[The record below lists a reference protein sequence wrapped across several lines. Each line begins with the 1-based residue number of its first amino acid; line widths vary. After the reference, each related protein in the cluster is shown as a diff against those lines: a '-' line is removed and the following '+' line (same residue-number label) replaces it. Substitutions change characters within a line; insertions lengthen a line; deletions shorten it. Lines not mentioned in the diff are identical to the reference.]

1 MKPTSVLVIGAGV
14 AGSACGIRLCG
25 QKVKV
30 TLVEQAEFPREKVC
44 GCCLGG
50 AGLETL
56 KQLGTNLPIS
66 TQPAKVGGDLTM
78 ETDNLLFQQIMT
90 QGTALTGWHA
100 SMGGRKLEV
109 NLPRG
114 LAISRSTLDPILLQA
129 AKDAGC
135 IVRQP
140 CKARITDID
149 SSKIRVSLQTG
160 RSIEELEFDV
170 VVLATGLNSQGVNS
184 VLPWTESPH
193 GPFGVSWT
201 ADNDELLPHVI
212 YMACDDDGYVGLVR
226 LESGRVDI
234 AAALRSGSDA
244 AQRGT
249 PADRVQQ
256 ILQRSRFP
264 DFQWNDMSKV
274 MTTPPLR
281 RTRLAGSGRILT
293 VGDASGYVEPFTG
306 EGMTWGLKSGIAAA
320 DMIGSCLEQAGQSQ
334 LAAIGDRWNQELKI
348 LLRRQKWTCRIV
360 TGALRS
366 GWIRGVAGTTLAA
379 FPKLA
384 TPLIRHLN

>member
-1 MKPTSVLVIGAGV
+1 M
-14 AGSACGIRLCG
+14 
-25 QKVKV
+25 
-30 TLVEQAEFPREKVC
+30 
-44 GCCLGG
+44 
-50 AGLETL
+50 
-56 KQLGTNLPIS
+56 
-66 TQPAKVGGDLTM
+66 
-78 ETDNLLFQQIMT
+78 
-90 QGTALTGWHA
+90 
-100 SMGGRKLEV
+100 
-109 NLPRG
+109 
-114 LAISRSTLDPILLQA
+114 
-129 AKDAGC
+129 
-135 IVRQP
+135 
-140 CKARITDID
+140 
-149 SSKIRVSLQTG
+149 
-160 RSIEELEFDV
+160 
-170 VVLATGLNSQGVNS
+170 
-184 VLPWTESPH
+184 
-193 GPFGVSWT
+193 
-201 ADNDELLPHVI
+201 
-212 YMACDDDGYVGLVR
+212 
-226 LESGRVDI
+226 
-234 AAALRSGSDA
+234 
-244 AQRGT
+244 
-249 PADRVQQ
+249 QQ